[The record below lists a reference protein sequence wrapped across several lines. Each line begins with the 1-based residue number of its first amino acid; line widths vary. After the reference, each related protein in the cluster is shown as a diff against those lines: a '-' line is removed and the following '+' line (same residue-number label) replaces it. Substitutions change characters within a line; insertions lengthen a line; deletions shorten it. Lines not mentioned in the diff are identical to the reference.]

1 MEEKDNLLESLLDSA
16 KEYGITSL
24 ELAKL
29 KALGKATDVVSS
41 LVPVTI
47 VFVLVAL
54 FLLFLSLGVAFWLGD
69 ILGRTFYGFFVVA
82 GFYVLCGLI
91 LQFLLH
97 DWVKRIIGDLF
108 VKHMLK

>member
-16 KEYGITSL
+16 KEYGITSF

-29 KALGKATDVVSS
+29 KALDKATDVVSS

-69 ILGRTFYGFFVVA
+69 LLGKTFYGFFVVA
-82 GFYVLCGLI
+82 GFYILCGLI
-91 LQFLLH
+91 LQFLLA
-97 DWVKRIIGDLF
+97 
-108 VKHMLK
+108 